1 MDKEIKR
8 GRKNSGGFTIAELLV
23 VVAIVGVLVAIS
35 IPIFSKQVEKARD
48 AASVANLRSA
58 YSQAM
63 SYAVHYNGALTS
75 SPMTPPDNPK
85 VRLYGINGNI
95 TAVILQGVH
104 LHSNSADAWGGVGD
118 DLPFYNMIATNSE
131 DMVHKN
137 FDLINHGDTGKYNG
151 YYDVEFY
158 LWSRDLRS
166 GMHRSPCHHGGSPST
181 SPRQIDGRTAPAST
195 WPS

>member
-63 SYAVHYNGALTS
+63 SYAVHYNGTFTGTS
-75 SPMTPPDNPK
+75 MIPPDNPQMT
-85 VRLYGINGNI
+85 LYGINGNI
-95 TAVILQGVH
+95 TAVIIRGIH

-118 DLPFYNMIATNSE
+118 DLPFFKMFATIC
-131 DMVHKN
+131 V
-137 FDLINHGDTGKYNG
+137 DL
-151 YYDVEFY
+151 V
-158 LWSRDLRS
+158 LL
-166 GMHRSPCHHGGSPST
+166 
-181 SPRQIDGRTAPAST
+181 
-195 WPS
+195 

>member
-8 GRKNSGGFTIAELLV
+8 GRRNRRGFTLAELLV

-63 SYAVHYNGALTS
+63 SYAVHYNGTFTGTS
-75 SPMTPPDNPK
+75 MKPPDNPQMT
-85 VRLYGINGNI
+85 LYGINGNI
-95 TAVILQGVH
+95 TAVILRGVH

-118 DLPFYNMIATNSE
+118 DLPFYNMITTNST
-131 DMVHKN
+131 DMVKKN
-137 FDLINHGDTGKYNG
+137 FDLINHGDTGNYNG

-158 LWSRDLRS
+158 LWSSDLR
-166 GMHRSPCHHGGSPST
+166 GEL
-181 SPRQIDGRTAPAST
+181 ASVYINPT
-195 WPS
+195 TYDSKHNVLRY

>member
-1 MDKEIKR
+1 MDRKIKS
-8 GRKNSGGFTIAELLV
+8 GRRNTRGFTLAELLV

-63 SYAVHYNGALTS
+63 AYAVHYNGTLTG
-75 SPMTPPDNPK
+75 NPK

-118 DLPFYNMIATNSE
+118 DMPFYNMIATNSA
-131 DMVHKN
+131 DMVNKK

-158 LWSRDLRS
+158 LWSRDL
-166 GMHRSPCHHGGSPST
+166 HGELESVYIIQTTYDSNHN
-181 SPRQIDGRTAPAST
+181 RV
-195 WPS
+195 WH

>member
-1 MDKEIKR
+1 MDREIKS
-8 GRKNSGGFTIAELLV
+8 GRRNTRGFTLTELLV

-63 SYAVHYNGALTS
+63 AYAVHYNGTLTGN
-75 SPMTPPDNPK
+75 PTVPPDNPK

-118 DLPFYNMIATNSE
+118 DLPFYNMIATNST
-131 DMVHKN
+131 DMVNKN

-158 LWSRDLRS
+158 LWSRDLRGELES
-166 GMHRSPCHHGGSPST
+166 VYIIQTTYDSKHNVVRH
-181 SPRQIDGRTAPAST
+181 
-195 WPS
+195 

>member
-1 MDKEIKR
+1 MDREIKS
-8 GRKNSGGFTIAELLV
+8 GRRNRRGFTLAELLV

-63 SYAVHYNGALTS
+63 AYAVHYNGTLTGN
-75 SPMTPPDNPK
+75 PTVPPDNPK

-104 LHSNSADAWGGVGD
+104 LHSNSADAWGGVGN
-118 DLPFYNMIATNSE
+118 DLPFYNMIATSDK
-131 DMVHKN
+131 DMVNSK
-137 FDLINHGDTGKYNG
+137 FDFINHGDTGKYNG

-158 LWSRDLRS
+158 LWSRDLRGELKS
-166 GMHRSPCHHGGSPST
+166 VYIIPTTYDSNHNIVRH
-181 SPRQIDGRTAPAST
+181 
-195 WPS
+195 